1 MGSLFS
7 EGTISASSDGV
18 MVFAL
23 SDDLI
28 VEILSKLPVES

>member
-1 MGSLFS
+1 MELYQFL
-7 EGTISASSDGV
+7 V

-23 SDDLI
+23 SDDLL